1 MEWFTIAKFLS
12 FFLDV
17 ILISPGWTTYA
28 PQVRL
33 AKQKCHILQTSM
45 EDNWKVTPEK
55 LSEFVQSRD
64 VSEMKLMILN
74 NPGNPCKIHFSK
86 RTCETLHYNSHL

>member
-1 MEWFTIAKFLS
+1 MEWFTIVKFLS

-55 LSEFVQSRD
+55 LSEFVQSRY
-64 VSEMKLMILN
+64 VSQMKLMILN
-74 NPGNPCKIHFSK
+74 NPGNPCKILKS
-86 RTCETLHYNSHL
+86 

>member
-1 MEWFTIAKFLS
+1 MEWFSIVKFLS

-64 VSEMKLMILN
+64 VSQMKLMILN
-74 NPGNPCKIHFSK
+74 NPGNPCKIHISK
-86 RTCETLHYNSHL
+86 RI